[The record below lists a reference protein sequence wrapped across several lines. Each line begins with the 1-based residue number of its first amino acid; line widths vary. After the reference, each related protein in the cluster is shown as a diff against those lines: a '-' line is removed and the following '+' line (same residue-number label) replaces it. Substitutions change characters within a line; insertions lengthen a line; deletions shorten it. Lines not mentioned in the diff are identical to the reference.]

1 VKYIYL
7 APIGTVDDD
16 ILAALETS
24 LWHAFGFEVRRMK
37 PFGNPSYAFDGQRN
51 QYSSTMILRELV
63 RQCPPDA
70 VRLLAVTEHDLFI
83 PMLSFIYGQ
92 AQLEGRVSIVS
103 LARLR
108 QEFYTL
114 PANRVLALARLLKEA
129 LHELGHTFGLTHC
142 IEKECLM
149 SLATNIRQL
158 DLKGCD
164 FCSSCSILVRESMN
178 SLRMQTP
185 EHFTPEERK

>member
-1 VKYIYL
+1 MKCIYL
-7 APIGTVDDD
+7 APVGIVGDD

-24 LWHAFGFEVRRMK
+24 LSHAFRFEVRRTK
-37 PFGNPSYAFDGQRN
+37 PLGDPSYAFDGQRN

-63 RQCPPDA
+63 RLCPPDA
-70 VRLLAVTEHDLFI
+70 VRLLAVTELDLFI

-92 AQLEGRVSIVS
+92 AQLDGRVSIVS

-114 PANRVLALARLLKEA
+114 PANRVLALARLLKEG

-142 IEKECLM
+142 IEKGCPM
-149 SLATNIRQL
+149 SLATNIHQL
-158 DLKGCD
+158 DLKGSD
-164 FCSSCSILVRESMN
+164 FCNSCSILVRESMDMI
-178 SLRMQTP
+178 RKQTP
-185 EHFTPEERK
+185 GHFTPEDRK

>member
-24 LWHAFGFEVRRMK
+24 LWHAFGFDVRRMK
-37 PFGNPSYAFDGQRN
+37 PLGDPSYAFDGQRN

-63 RQCPPDA
+63 RQCPSDG
-70 VRLLAVTEHDLFI
+70 VRLLAVTEVDLFI

-92 AQLEGRVSIVS
+92 AQLNGRVSMVS

-114 PANRVLALARLLKEA
+114 PANRVLAIARLLKEA

-142 IEKECLM
+142 IEKGCPM
-149 SLATNIRQL
+149 SLATNIHQL
-158 DLKGCD
+158 DLKGSD
-164 FCSSCSILVRESMN
+164 FCNSCSILVRESMDMI
-178 SLRMQTP
+178 RKQTP

>member
-7 APIGTVDDD
+7 APIGAVDGE

-24 LWHAFGFEVRRMK
+24 LWHAFGFEVRRMN
-37 PFGNPSYAFDGQRN
+37 PFEEPSYAFDAQRG
-51 QYSSTMILRELV
+51 QYSSTMILRDLA
-63 RQCPPDA
+63 RRCPANA
-70 VRLLAVTEHDLFI
+70 VRVLGITEKDLCI

-92 AQLEGRVSIVS
+92 AQLGGMVSIVS

-114 PANRVLALARLLKEA
+114 PANRVLLLGRLAKEA
-129 LHELGHTFGLTHC
+129 LHEIGHTIGLIHC
-142 IEKECLM
+142 LDKECPM

-158 DLKGCD
+158 DLKGNG
-164 FCSSCSILVRESMN
+164 FCTSCSILVRENITMISN
-178 SLRMQTP
+178 QTP
-185 EHFTPEERK
+185 VRINSEDRR

>member
-1 VKYIYL
+1 MKYIYL

-24 LWHAFGFEVRRMK
+24 LWHAFGFEMRKMK
-37 PFGNPSYAFDGQRN
+37 PLGDPSYAFDMQRN

-70 VRLLAVTEHDLFI
+70 VRLLAVTELDLFI

-103 LARLR
+103 VARLR

-142 IEKECLM
+142 IERGCPM
-149 SLATNIRQL
+149 SLATNIQQL
-158 DLKGCD
+158 DLKGSD
-164 FCSSCSILVRESMN
+164 FCNSCSILVRESMD
-178 SLRMQTP
+178 SLRKQTP

>member
-1 VKYIYL
+1 MKYIYL

-37 PFGNPSYAFDGQRN
+37 PFGDPSYAFDWQRN

-70 VRLLAVTEHDLFI
+70 VRLLAVTEFDLFI

-114 PANRVLALARLLKEA
+114 PANRILALARLLKEA

-142 IEKECLM
+142 IEKGCPM
-149 SLATNIRQL
+149 SLATNIHHL
-158 DLKGCD
+158 DLKGSD
-164 FCSSCSILVRESMN
+164 FCKSCSILVRESMD
-178 SLRMQTP
+178 LIRKQTP
-185 EHFTPEERK
+185 GHFTPEERK